1 MDWCSTGSME
11 MIPTKKITDDL
22 FSKLAELIP
31 PMEIIPPTTVDTPQM
46 VVHSYDNDTS
56 IMGMGFDE
64 YKKYFDTK
72 DIKNDLVANSMK
84 YIEPF
89 IKAKS
94 ADSYLRMEQGG
105 KTPIIFKTKEKL
117 DMDKI
122 TNVETITIKDPRVVS
137 LEKLVDKWVV
147 AQNELLASICED
159 AKESLIASDTLN
171 ADIEEVFD
179 NCYKECCAVLDK
191 HNEGDCST
199 DEPFGELV
207 VRVDKNSAM
216 EILRHYLTPPC
227 IYTDETKADL
237 EEVVKYKRKT
247 SEWIADTAETVKL
260 LLNSLPSD
268 FVYAEGIE
276 ILKQYDVVNENGVF
290 RKDDISF
297 CLCELCDILGFED
310 DEDEKISDPTTEG
323 KSDSDDTQES
333 KEEN

>member
-1 MDWCSTGSME
+1 MDWCATGVGMSN
-11 MIPTKKITDDL
+11 MIPTENFKNFKHEYCAKTEDFMPI
-22 FSKLAELIP
+22 
-31 PMEIIPPTTVDTPQM
+31 
-46 VVHSYDNDTS
+46 HSIGYDNDTS

-89 IKAKS
+89 IKPKI

-105 KTPIIFKTKEKL
+105 KTPIIFKKPKEKL

-122 TNVETITIKDPRVVS
+122 TNAETITIKDPKVVS

-147 AQNELLASICED
+147 AQNEHLASICED
-159 AKESLIASDTLN
+159 AKETLIASDTLN

-179 NCYKECCAVLDK
+179 NCYKECCTVLDK

-199 DEPFGELV
+199 DESLGKLV

-216 EILRHYLTPPC
+216 KILRNYLTPPC

-237 EEVVKYKRKT
+237 EEVVKYKKKT

-310 DEDEKISDPTTEG
+310 DEDEKTSDLTTEG

>member
-1 MDWCSTGSME
+1 MDWCATGSME
-11 MIPTKKITDDL
+11 ILTKKITDDL
-22 FSKLAELIP
+22 FAKLINLIP
-31 PMEIIPPTTVDTPQM
+31 PMENIPPTTVNTSQM

-64 YKKYFDTK
+64 YEKHFDTK
-72 DIKNDLVANSMK
+72 DIKNDVLANSMK

-89 IKAKS
+89 IKAKPV
-94 ADSYLRMEQGG
+94 DSYLLMVQGG
-105 KTPIIFKTKEKL
+105 KTPIIFKKPKEKL

-122 TNVETITIKDPRVVS
+122 TNAETITIKDPRVVS

-159 AKESLIASDTLN
+159 AKETLIASDTLN

-179 NCYKECCAVLDK
+179 NCYKECCVVLDK

-199 DEPFGELV
+199 DESFGKLV

-216 EILRHYLTPPC
+216 KILRNYLTPPC

-237 EEVVKYKRKT
+237 EEVVKYKKKT
-247 SEWIADTAETVKL
+247 SEWIADTSETVKL

-310 DEDEKISDPTTEG
+310 DEDKTSDLITEEN
-323 KSDSDDTQES
+323 SASDDTQES

>member
-1 MDWCSTGSME
+1 ME

-56 IMGMGFDE
+56 IMGMGFAE
-64 YKKYFDTK
+64 WFDK
-72 DIKNDLVANSMK
+72 HEKNDILVNAMK
-84 YIEPF
+84 YIEPYL
-89 IKAKS
+89 KAKT
-94 ADSYLRMEQGG
+94 ADSYLRMKQGG
-105 KTPIIFKTKEKL
+105 KTPIIFKPHIIFKPKEKL

-122 TNVETITIKDPRVVS
+122 TNAVTITIKDPRVVS
-137 LEKLVDKWVV
+137 LAKLVDKWVV

-199 DEPFGELV
+199 DESFGKLV

-216 EILRHYLTPPC
+216 KILRNYLTPPC

-237 EEVVKYKRKT
+237 EEVVKYKKKT

-260 LLNSLPSD
+260 LLNSLSSD

-290 RKDDISF
+290 KKDDISF

-310 DEDEKISDPTTEG
+310 DEDEKTSDLTTEG